1 MERCRAVRKGISMRT
16 LKRNQQKLYYA
27 ELLGSEPVYALD
39 ENGNKIVSYI
49 DDTQTPPV
57 VYYEELGVTEEHYS
71 APVPFEANIA
81 QSNGDMREQE
91 YGLSEGSYEAIL
103 VTEKGKYPIT
113 KTCLIWHTTEPQI
126 DEQGYALP
134 SSADYTIL
142 SINESLNVDKYIL
155 GKVIKNE
162 P

>member
-1 MERCRAVRKGISMRT
+1 MRT

-27 ELLGSEPVYALD
+27 ELLGSEVVYALD

-49 DDTQTPPV
+49 DDTEIPPV
-57 VYYEELGVTEEHYS
+57 IYYEELGTTEEHYS
-71 APVPFEANIA
+71 APVPIEANIA
-81 QSNGDMREQE
+81 MSNGDMVERE

-113 KTCLIWHTTEPQI
+113 ETCLIWYKTEPQV
-126 DEQGYALP
+126 DEHGYAIS

-155 GKVIKNE
+155 GKVVKNQK
-162 P
+162 